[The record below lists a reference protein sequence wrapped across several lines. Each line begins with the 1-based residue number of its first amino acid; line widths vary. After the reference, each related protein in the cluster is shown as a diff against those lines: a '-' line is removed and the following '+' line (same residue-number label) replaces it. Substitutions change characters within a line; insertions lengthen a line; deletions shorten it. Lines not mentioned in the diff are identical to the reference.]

1 MSQNITRLT
10 RRSLLTKAAISV
22 PALGIAGALA
32 ATPTAASANAFADGW
47 WGSQTTLYLQR
58 YYGLPI
64 QDGIIS
70 GQDPSQQAINTC
82 LTTGWDW
89 SGASGSATIRALQA
103 HMNQWGYGLEVDGI
117 LGPNT
122 IWYFHKWFKQQPY
135 TTFSRQTNVIWS
147 LQFWL
152 GMDQPPGFD
161 P

>member
-70 GQDPSQQAINTC
+70 GQDPSQQAVNPR
-82 LTTGWDW
+82 LTSGWEW
-89 SGASGSATIRALQA
+89 SDGSGSATIRALQS
-103 HMNQWGYGLEVDGI
+103 HMNQWGYGLAVDGVI
-117 LGPNT
+117 GSNT
-122 IWYFHKWFKQQPY
+122 IWYLHKWFGESPY
-135 TTFSRQTNVIWS
+135 STLSGQTNLIAR
-147 LQFWL
+147 LQSWL
-152 GMDQPPGFD
+152 GMVD
-161 P
+161 PYDRIS